1 MSIIFQNNNKNIS
14 LISALAS
21 KKVLDYKR
29 GNLLNWLV
37 DIQLDH
43 FLNARAKNREIV
55 SLVFW
60 NIKDTTISFWLLV
73 KSKIN

>member
-1 MSIIFQNNNKNIS
+1 MSLILQNNNKNIS

-55 SLVFW
+55 
-60 NIKDTTISFWLLV
+60 
-73 KSKIN
+73 

>member
-60 NIKDTTISFWLLV
+60 KIKDTTISFWLLV